1 MNSNPIIFALSNPEP
16 EILPEEARKWGASI
30 IATGRSDYP
39 NQINN
44 VLVFPGLFKGL
55 LAARIAQVEKKHM
68 IAAAEALA
76 TYVQNPNEDEIIPSA
91 LDKDVAELV
100 AKAVAEA

>member
-1 MNSNPIIFALSNPEP
+1 
-16 EILPEEARKWGASI
+16 
-30 IATGRSDYP
+30 
-39 NQINN
+39 
-44 VLVFPGLFKGL
+44 
-55 LAARIAQVEKKHM
+55 M

-76 TYVQNPNEDEIIPSA
+76 TYVQNPSKDEIIPSA

>member
-1 MNSNPIIFALSNPEP
+1 
-16 EILPEEARKWGASI
+16 
-30 IATGRSDYP
+30 
-39 NQINN
+39 
-44 VLVFPGLFKGL
+44 
-55 LAARIAQVEKKHM
+55 M

-76 TYVQNPNEDEIIPSA
+76 KYVQNPNEDGIIPSA

>member
-1 MNSNPIIFALSNPEP
+1 MNSDPIIFALSNPEP
-16 EILPEEARKWGASI
+16 EILPE
-30 IATGRSDYP
+30 DYP

-55 LAARIAQVEKKHM
+55 LTARIAQVEQKHM

-76 TYVQNPNEDEIIPSA
+76 KYVQNPNEHEIIPSA

>member
-1 MNSNPIIFALSNPEP
+1 
-16 EILPEEARKWGASI
+16 
-30 IATGRSDYP
+30 
-39 NQINN
+39 
-44 VLVFPGLFKGL
+44 
-55 LAARIAQVEKKHM
+55 M

>member
-1 MNSNPIIFALSNPEP
+1 
-16 EILPEEARKWGASI
+16 
-30 IATGRSDYP
+30 
-39 NQINN
+39 
-44 VLVFPGLFKGL
+44 
-55 LAARIAQVEKKHM
+55 M

-76 TYVQNPNEDEIIPSA
+76 KYVQKPKELEIIPSA